1 MVRLMIYS
9 NENNLVKTLDIREED
24 AYNKVLKRKKSI
36 LDILLD
42 NKVDIYYGCMGGSC
56 SACKCIILS
65 GLDNINK
72 EGLHEMIY
80 KNIEDN
86 EILSC
91 ISTIRNFSSDKTIEI
106 KLVL

>member
-1 MVRLMIYS
+1 MVKLIIY
-9 NENNLVKTLDIREED
+9 NKENSLVTTLQIKEED
-24 AYNKVLKRKKSI
+24 AYNKILKRKKSI

-42 NKVDIYYGCMGGSC
+42 NKVEIYYGCMGGSC

-65 GLDNINK
+65 GLNNINK

-80 KNIEDN
+80 KNIENN

-91 ISTIRNFSSDKTIEI
+91 ISTIKDFSSEKTIEI
-106 KLVL
+106 KLAL